1 MTEQNMVN
9 NLYNLIISDVTRLCY
24 KNCMDYY
31 PDNSVIL
38 DVGIGNGV
46 MLKKNHGLIKKKN
59 LRITGLDINKY
70 YLEHCKKLIDGYNL
84 QDQVQVLHQSVIT
97 YNPPHE
103 GYFDYVFFGMSFMLM
118 DDQKA
123 VLERAKK
130 WVKPHGEVIFFQTM
144 FKNRS
149 KFMEFVK
156 PRLKFLTTV
165 DFGKVTYEKDFYALL
180 DEENLSPCKD
190 MLLKKNVFKGECR
203 MIVTQPEQIR
213 GQLKAES

>member
-1 MTEQNMVN
+1 MVN

-46 MLKKNHGLIKKKN
+46 MLKKNHELIKKKN

-70 YLEHCKKLIDGYNL
+70 YLEHCRKLINAYNL
-84 QDQVQVLHQSVIT
+84 QDQVQVLHQSVTT
-97 YNPPHE
+97 YDPPHE

-130 WVKPHGEVIFFQTM
+130 WVKPDGEVIFFQTM

-165 DFGKVTYEKDFYALL
+165 DFGKVTYENDFYALL

-203 MIVTQPEQIR
+203 MIVTQPEQSL
-213 GQLKAES
+213 GN

>member
-1 MTEQNMVN
+1 MVN

-24 KNCMDYY
+24 KNCMNYF
-31 PDNSVIL
+31 PDNSAIL

-46 MLKKNHGLIKKKN
+46 MLKKNHELIKKKN

-70 YLEHCKKLIDGYNL
+70 YLEHCRKLIKAYNL
-84 QDQVQVLHQSVIT
+84 QDQVRVLHQSVTT
-97 YNPPHE
+97 YTPPPE

-118 DDQKA
+118 EDQKA

-130 WVKPHGEVIFFQTM
+130 WVKTDGEVIFFQTM

-149 KFMEFVK
+149 KLMEFVK

-165 DFGKVTYEKDFYALL
+165 DFGKVTYENDFYALL

-190 MLLKKNVFKGECR
+190 MLLKKNVFNGECR
-203 MIVTQPEQIR
+203 MIVTQPEQSV
-213 GQLKAES
+213 GG